1 MLHFKQSNIVFVCVF
16 VCVCLYVVCAC
27 VCVCVRVR
35 VCICVFVPLCV
46 FVCVGTRLCVCP
58 QFAFVR
64 LRITGF
70 QSGTRVTE
78 FQSVT
83 PKRRLWPSSTTPFP
97 SPQPTLTSTSPAN
110 PVLATAGL
118 RKDPAGKGGRVT
130 CQGGRVTS
138 AALQLNYYPIV
149 LAPGTRSQNYYLQ
162 CLYII
167 NVLGR

>member
-1 MLHFKQSNIVFVCVF
+1 MYLFVCLCRWVYL
-16 VCVCLYVVCAC
+16 CVCRHTLASMSSIC
-27 VCVCVRVR
+27 VCV
-35 VCICVFVPLCV
+35 L
-46 FVCVGTRLCVCP
+46 
-58 QFAFVR
+58 AYVR

-70 QSGTRVTE
+70 QSGKRVTE

-97 SPQPTLTSTSPAN
+97 SPQPTLTSTSPAI